1 MKVVIY
7 VFFDDDDFSPVDANN
22 MDSIQLRDMMDKID
36 YHVEKLQESID
47 SLMATKDYLQDLRN
61 EYFSVYYDKYCCD

>member
-1 MKVVIY
+1 M
-7 VFFDDDDFSPVDANN
+7 FFDDDFSQVDANS
-22 MDSIQLRDMMDKID
+22 MDPIQLREMMDKID
-36 YHVEKLQESID
+36 YHMEKLQESID

>member
-1 MKVVIY
+1 M
-7 VFFDDDDFSPVDANN
+7 FFDDDDFSPVDANN

-36 YHVEKLQESID
+36 YHVAKLQESID
-47 SLMATKDYLQDLRN
+47 SLMATRDYLQNLRN